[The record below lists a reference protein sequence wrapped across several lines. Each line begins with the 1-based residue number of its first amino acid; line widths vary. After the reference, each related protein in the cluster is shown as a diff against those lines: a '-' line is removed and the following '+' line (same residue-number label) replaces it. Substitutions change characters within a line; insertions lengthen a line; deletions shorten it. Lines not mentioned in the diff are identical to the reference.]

1 MRTSGG
7 LFVVALAI
15 ACLSG
20 PVAAQLTS
28 TDEVNARNPVK
39 LDKSA
44 LESLVPG
51 STSESVGRN
60 GNQRKWENMAGGRLR
75 GSSRGAHTRIGGWI
89 GEGKWVI
96 QDDGKLCV
104 EIGWTGPQHSSEEKW
119 CAPVVKAGDDY
130 YVMFQAG
137 AMKMSF
143 SK

>member
-1 MRTSGG
+1 MRPIGG
-7 LFVVALAI
+7 VFVVALAM

-20 PVAAQLTS
+20 PAAAQLTP
-28 TDEVNARNPVK
+28 TDEVRAKNPVK

-60 GNQRKWENMAGGRLR
+60 GNQRRWDNMAGGRLR
-75 GSSRGAHTRIGGWI
+75 GSSRGTHTRIGGLV
-89 GEGKWVI
+89 GEGKWGI

-119 CAPVVKAGDDY
+119 CAPIVKAGDDY

-143 SK
+143 KK

>member
-1 MRTSGG
+1 M
-7 LFVVALAI
+7 

-20 PVAAQLTS
+20 PVVAQLTP
-28 TDEVNARNPVK
+28 TDEVNAKNPVK

-51 STSESVGRN
+51 TTSESVARN

-75 GSSRGAHTRIGGWI
+75 GSSRGPHARIGGSV
-89 GEGKWVI
+89 GEGKWLI

-104 EIGWTGPQHSSEEKW
+104 EIGWTGPQHFSEEKW

-130 YVMFQAG
+130 YVVFQAG
-137 AMKMSF
+137 GMKMSF
-143 SK
+143 KK

>member
-1 MRTSGG
+1 MKPTGG
-7 LFVVALAI
+7 VFVIAFAM

-20 PVAAQLTS
+20 PVAAQLTP
-28 TDEVNARNPVK
+28 TDEVSAKNPVK
-39 LDKSA
+39 LDRAA

-51 STSESVGRN
+51 TTSESVARN

-75 GSSRGAHTRIGGWI
+75 GSSRGPHSRIGGLV
-89 GEGKWVI
+89 GEGKWRI